1 MEYKIKK
8 DYQTQYKDPI
18 KLSAGDVVILGE
30 EEKEE
35 KWKGWIWAEH
45 NTQSG
50 WIPLQIVDIM
60 PESKGKIKENYSA
73 KELDVKKGDIVV
85 SIKEMNGWIW
95 VMNEKNEEGWIP
107 ADIAVAHKNHLG
119 RISLIASV
127 SGLALTEFLI
137 RSGIADGPVMEVINT
152 GFEGGTVGGLADWFA
167 VSALFKEIPI
177 PYIRRHTN
185 IIVKNRAKISE
196 GVVDLV
202 TNRWL
207 SPEVLKEKLSALDV
221 SSGVS
226 NYFSNADNLSKVI
239 DFLRKEV
246 LSRVAGGLDSPDLS
260 GFLEKTFKEQISKAD
275 FAKPLGKW
283 LKSTIENGGH
293 NELIDKILETTAK
306 AMNDQET
313 ANAIN
318 EKVNKLIEE
327 YKSDSALKFIG
338 LNIAE
343 KLKLIDKEIIA
354 EKIQTGLNT
363 FLYELRTDS
372 DHPIRQKLNNYL
384 INFADGLSRGDES
397 SLEIIDSVKQKL
409 LNNADLG
416 GIITDLLGKAKSSL
430 DEQLESNDTSLM
442 KIVARNIESAA
453 KEFGSN
459 KESQKRF
466 NEWIRETAIQ
476 LINSYHHK
484 IGEMVRESLWK
495 LDDKALVGQIEE
507 KVGNDLQF
515 IRLNGAVIGFFAGAV
530 IKVIKLAI

>member
-1 MEYKIKK
+1 MEYKVKK
-8 DYQTQYKDPI
+8 EYQSHYKDPI
-18 KLSAGDVVILGE
+18 TLSIGDIVILGE

-45 NTQSG
+45 NSQSG
-50 WIPLQIVDIM
+50 WIPLQIVEVM

-73 KELDVKKGDIVV
+73 KELDVKKGEVVV
-85 SIKEMNGWIW
+85 SIKEMNGWLW

-107 ADIAVAHKNHLG
+107 AENVVAHKNHLG
-119 RISLIASV
+119 RFSLIAAV
-127 SGLALTEFLI
+127 AGLAATEILI
-137 RSGIADGPVMEVINT
+137 RTGVADGQVMEVINT
-152 GFEGGTVGGLADWFA
+152 GFEGATVGGLADWFA

-177 PYIRRHTN
+177 PYIRKHTN

-221 SSGVS
+221 SSAVS
-226 NYFSNADNLSKVI
+226 NYFSNAENLSKVT

-246 LSRVAGGLDSPDLS
+246 LSRVAAGLDSQDLS
-260 GFLEKTFKEQISKAD
+260 EFLERTIKEQVGKAN
-275 FAKPLGKW
+275 FAKPLGNW
-283 LKSTIENGGH
+283 LKKAFENGSH
-293 NELIDKILETTAK
+293 NELIDKVLETTAK
-306 AMNDQET
+306 AMNDPDT
-313 ANAIN
+313 VNAIN
-318 EKVNKLIEE
+318 EKVNDLIED

-343 KLKLIDKEIIA
+343 KLKLIDKQIIA
-354 EKIQTGLNT
+354 EKIQNGLNT
-363 FLYELRTDS
+363 FLRELRTDS
-372 DHPIRQKLNNYL
+372 DHPIRQKLDNSL

-397 SLEIIDSVKQKL
+397 SLEIIDSIKQKL
-409 LNNADLG
+409 LSNAELG
-416 GIITDLLGKAKSSL
+416 KIISDLLAKAKISL
-430 DEQLESNDTSLM
+430 DEQLENNDTSLM
-442 KIVARNIESAA
+442 KIVAKNIESAA
-453 KEFGSN
+453 KEFSNN
-459 KESQKRF
+459 KESQMRF
-466 NEWIRETAIQ
+466 NNWIRETAIQ

-495 LDDKALVGQIEE
+495 LDDIALVGQIEE

-530 IKVIKLAI
+530 IKIIKLAI

>member
-8 DYQTQYKDPI
+8 DYKTQYKDPI
-18 KLSAGDVVILGE
+18 TLSTGDVVILGE

-45 NTQSG
+45 NSKSG
-50 WIPLQIVDIM
+50 WIPLQIVDVM
-60 PESKGKIKENYSA
+60 PDSKGKIKENYSA
-73 KELDVKKGDIVV
+73 KELDVNKGDIVV
-85 SIKEMNGWIW
+85 SIKEMSGWLW

-107 ADIAVAHKNHLG
+107 AEIAVAHKNHLG
-119 RISLIASV
+119 RISLIASI
-127 SGLALTEFLI
+127 SGLALTELLI

-221 SSGVS
+221 SSGVI
-226 NYFSNADNLSKVI
+226 NYFSNPENIAKVT
-239 DFLRKEV
+239 DFVRKEV
-246 LSRVAGGLDSPDLS
+246 LTRVAAGLDSPDLS
-260 GFLEKTFKEQISKAD
+260 VFLEKAINEQLNKVDI
-275 FAKPLGKW
+275 AKPLGKW
-283 LKSTIENGGH
+283 LKNTVESGGH
-293 NELIDKILETTAK
+293 NEIIEKILETTAK
-306 AMNDQET
+306 AMNDADTSET
-313 ANAIN
+313 ISS
-318 EKVNKLIEE
+318 KVNELIEE
-327 YKSDSALKFIG
+327 YKTDSALKFIG

-343 KLKLIDKEIIA
+343 KLKLIDKKIIA
-354 EKIQTGLNT
+354 GKIQNGLNN
-363 FLYELRTDS
+363 FVDELKS
-372 DHPIRQKLNNYL
+372 DKEHPIRKKLNDSL
-384 INFADGLSRGDES
+384 ISFADGLCNGDES
-397 SLEIIDSVKQKL
+397 SLEIVASMKQKFL
-409 LNNADLG
+409 SNAELG
-416 GIITDLLGKAKSSL
+416 GMITELLGKAKTSL
-430 DEQLESNDTSLM
+430 DEQLASNDTSLM
-442 KIVARNIESAA
+442 KIIAKNIESAA
-453 KEFGSN
+453 NEFSSN

-466 NEWIRETAIQ
+466 NEWVRETAIQ

-515 IRLNGAVIGFFAGAV
+515 IRLNGAVIGFFAGAI
-530 IKVIKLAI
+530 IKIIKLTI

>member
-8 DYQTQYKDPI
+8 DYQSKYKDPI
-18 KLSAGDVVILGE
+18 TLSAGDIVTLGE

-45 NTQSG
+45 ESKSG

-60 PESKGKIKENYSA
+60 PDLQGKIMENYSA

-95 VMNEKNEEGWIP
+95 VMNEGNEEGWIP
-107 ADIAVAHKNHLG
+107 MEIAVAHKNNLG

-177 PYIRRHTN
+177 PYIKRHTN

-207 SPEVLKEKLSALDV
+207 SPDVLKEKLSALDV
-221 SSGVS
+221 SSAVV
-226 NYFSNADNLSKVI
+226 NYFSKPENISKITEFV
-239 DFLRKEV
+239 RKEV
-246 LSRVAGGLDSPDLS
+246 LTRVAAGLDSPDLS
-260 GFLEKTFKEQISKAD
+260 DFLEKTIKEQLNKVD
-275 FAKPLGKW
+275 VAKPLGKW
-283 LKSTIENGGH
+283 LKNTVESGGH
-293 NELIDKILETTAK
+293 NDIIDKILETTAK
-306 AMNDQET
+306 AMNDPDTSET
-313 ANAIN
+313 ISS
-318 EKVNKLIEE
+318 KVNELIEE
-327 YKSDSALKFIG
+327 YKSDSAMKFIG

-343 KLKLIDKEIIA
+343 KLKLIDKQIIA
-354 EKIQTGLNT
+354 EKIQNGLNK
-363 FLYELRTDS
+363 FVDELRS
-372 DHPIRQKLNNYL
+372 DKKHSIRQKLDNSL
-384 INFADGLSRGDES
+384 ITFANDLLTGVESTFDIVSSMKKKFLVNSELGD
-397 SLEIIDSVKQKL
+397 
-409 LNNADLG
+409 
-416 GIITDLLGKAKSSL
+416 IITDLLGKAKLSL
-430 DEQLESNDTSLM
+430 DEQLASNDTNLM
-442 KIVARNIESAA
+442 KIISKNIESAA
-453 KEFGSN
+453 NEFSIN

-466 NEWIRETAIQ
+466 NEWVKETAIQ

-515 IRLNGAVIGFFAGAV
+515 IRLNGAVIGFFAGAL
-530 IKVIKLAI
+530 IKIIKLAI

>member
-8 DYQTQYKDPI
+8 DYKSQYKDPI
-18 KLSAGDVVILGE
+18 TLSAGDIVTLGE

-45 NTQSG
+45 NSQTG

-60 PESKGKIKENYSA
+60 PDLKGKIIENYSA
-73 KELDVKKGDIVV
+73 KELDVNKGEIVV

-95 VMNEKNEEGWIP
+95 VMNEKNEDGWIP
-107 ADIAVAHKNHLG
+107 AEIAVAHKNHLG

-196 GVVDLV
+196 GVVDLI

-207 SPEVLKEKLSALDV
+207 SPEVIKEKLVALDV
-221 SSGVS
+221 SSGIIS
-226 NYFSNADNLSKVI
+226 YLSKPQNVDKI
-239 DFLRKEV
+239 TEFIRTEV
-246 LSRVAGGLDSPDLS
+246 LSRVSASLDSPDLS
-260 GFLEKTFKEQISKAD
+260 EFFESFLKEQLSKAD
-275 FAKPLGKW
+275 YARPLGNW
-283 LKSTIENGGH
+283 LKNYVESGSHDELIGKVLEIAERSLSDPETIEAIEDKI
-293 NELIDKILETTAK
+293 NELIED
-306 AMNDQET
+306 
-313 ANAIN
+313 
-318 EKVNKLIEE
+318 
-327 YKSDSALKFIG
+327 YKSEGMMKSLGMSVAEF
-338 LNIAE
+338 LNIVDRDVISE
-343 KLKLIDKEIIA
+343 KLVSGINNFIRELNSQPSHPVRNKMDRNII
-354 EKIQTGLNT
+354 K
-363 FLYELRTDS
+363 
-372 DHPIRQKLNNYL
+372 
-384 INFADGLSRGDES
+384 FADGLINGDKSTIIMAES
-397 SLEIIDSVKQKL
+397 IKQKIL
-409 LNNADLG
+409 ANTKLG
-416 GIITDLLGKAKSSL
+416 ELISDLLRKTKSSL
-430 DEQLESNDTSLM
+430 DEQLRSNDTSLM
-442 KIVARNIESAA
+442 KIVAKNIESAA

-459 KESQKRF
+459 KESQMRF
-466 NEWIRETAIQ
+466 NEWVRETAIQ

-484 IGEMVRESLWK
+484 IGEMVRDSLWK

-515 IRLNGAVIGFFAGAV
+515 IRLNGAVIGFFAGAL
-530 IKVIKLAI
+530 IKVIKLSI